1 MEQPT
6 KKKIHYKKLKYD
18 MGRPIEKDIDGK
30 KYITYSNS
38 GFIGKLYKGIGLNK
52 VSLSYSR
59 KEDNKNII
67 YINCFRNK
75 KLQLSISYY
84 KTSNKYY
91 LKKYNDSIDIKF
103 DDNNE
108 EAKEALKQISNLLS
122 DESEPW
128 EHLYDAD

>member
-30 KYITYSNS
+30 KYMTHSNS

-122 DESEPW
+122 DEKEDW
-128 EHLYDAD
+128 EYFGDSD

>member
-18 MGRPIEKDIDGK
+18 MGRPIEKDINGE
-30 KYITYSNS
+30 KYISYSNS
-38 GFIGKLYKGIGLNK
+38 GHIGRLYKGIGLNK

-108 EAKEALKQISNLLS
+108 GAKEALKQISNLLS
-122 DESEPW
+122 DEPEPW

>member
-1 MEQPT
+1 MEQTT
-6 KKKIHYKKLKYD
+6 KPKIRYQKLKYD

-38 GFIGKLYKGIGLNK
+38 GFIGKLYKGIGLNE

-59 KEDNKNII
+59 KEDNKSII

-91 LKKYNDSIDIKF
+91 LKKYNDNIDIKF

-122 DESEPW
+122 DESKPW
-128 EHLYDAD
+128 EH

>member
-6 KKKIHYKKLKYD
+6 KKKIQYQKLKYD
-18 MGRPIEKDIDGK
+18 MSRPIEKDIDGK

-38 GFIGKLYKGIGLNK
+38 GFIGKLYKGIGIK
-52 VSLSYSR
+52 KISLSYSR
-59 KEDNKNII
+59 KKDNKNII
-67 YINCFRNK
+67 YINCFRDK

-108 EAKEALKQISNLLS
+108 GAKEAVKQISNLLS
-122 DESEPW
+122 DEKEDW
-128 EHLYDAD
+128 EYFEDSD